1 MKMKYTKPNSHLMSI
16 SSFLRLLAAA
26 VVVLALQ
33 FPAAA
38 QPVCD
43 PDITPPL
50 AVCDGYVTV
59 DVSSGPAT
67 VAAFQVD
74 EGSFDNCTDAVDLDF
89 RLEAAPPSA
98 TPPAS
103 TTLVYTLADLGEHT
117 AVLWVGDE
125 SGNWSQCY
133 TTVIVQDCGGNPP
146 LSLACNAFLE
156 VTVPS
161 SGSAQLYPEDILE
174 GGPYCLPPG
183 GEFLLILDPPGSGSP
198 FLTFYPWQVGSYI
211 VQVQVFQNGVPGNAC
226 WGELQV
232 IAEDCSNDLTPP
244 TAAAP
249 PDTVISVDDYYALGL
264 TNTPTPEELEPF
276 FGAAT
281 GYDNCGVQVI
291 IQSTNLEMVECGGQT
306 FPKRIIRTFTAVDSA
321 GNASFPAFQF
331 ISLFPEF
338 SIQIPADYHPG
349 DPEEE
354 DFLVDNGSF
363 SLLSVEWQDVTW
375 DFDCDGEVDK
385 IDRTWGVVNWC
396 NYEIGSETLLPSLDL
411 DNDGQTGDA
420 YEVLVLADS
429 AYLQINGVITGGL
442 AGRNE
447 HYTYKQTLWYNYNDT
462 IQFTLAGVVYQDVLA
477 DCQQWNEPELQ
488 GWPVRAVGLV
498 SGEIYETTTDASGHY
513 TFVICLSDTLV
524 DVSLD
529 VPFNYGQGCPTTYE
543 VSFTPGLTQLKL
555 QNIAVQLEEEC
566 PLLGVDLSAPFLR
579 RCFENY
585 YAVSYVN
592 YSDEVVEDAHVEV
605 VLDPAMTFTSASLP
619 ETDLGNNVYSFE
631 VGDLQPG
638 HFGSFNIHFDL
649 SCDAELGATHCT
661 EAHVFP
667 DTLCPQPS
675 NWSGANIE
683 VEGYCSNDSIHLI
696 IRNTGA
702 GDMADPLEFIIVEDV
717 IMYLQ
722 DDFELPAA
730 GEEIVLH
737 MPANG
742 ATWRLEA
749 EQEPGHP
756 YEGSVAVAVE
766 GCGGFNEPGLVNLF
780 PLENPNPFIAV
791 DCEENIGAYDPN
803 DKAAYPTGYGQP
815 HYIDRGEEIEYKIR
829 FQNTGTDTAFTVVLL
844 DTLSAFLDAAMVRPG
859 AASHPY
865 SFELVDGNVLRFT
878 FADIMLPDSN
888 VNEPASHGFVQFNA
902 LQQPALDLGT
912 VIENSAAIY
921 FDFNEAVITNTVYH
935 TIGENFIQVI
945 DQVVEAGAPGPV
957 KVYPNPASSAVT
969 FEWPG
974 EAPEGLRFVLHD
986 PFGRVVKDEPARGS
1000 TYRFE
1005 RKGLA
1010 HGVYY
1015 YVFEEG
1021 GRRWYAGKLI
1031 LK

>member
-1 MKMKYTKPNSHLMSI
+1 MSI
-16 SSFLRLLAAA
+16 APILRLLAAA
-26 VVVLALQ
+26 VVLALQ
-33 FPAAA
+33 LPAAA
-38 QPVCD
+38 QPICD
-43 PDITPPL
+43 PDTTPPL

-59 DVSSGPAT
+59 DVSGGPAT
-67 VAAFQVD
+67 VSTQQVN
-74 EGSFDNCTDAVDLDF
+74 EGSFDNCTEIDSLDF
-89 RLEAAPPSA
+89 RLEAAPLSSS
-98 TPPAS
+98 PPAS
-103 TTLVYTLADLGEHT
+103 TTLVYTLADLGEQI

-125 SGNWSQCY
+125 SGNWSQCV
-133 TTVIVQDCGGNPP
+133 TTVVVQDCGGNPP
-146 LSLACNAFLE
+146 LTLACNAFPV
-156 VTVPS
+156 VTIPS
-161 SGSAQLYPEDILE
+161 VGIAQLYPEDVLE

-183 GEFLLILDPPGSGSP
+183 AEFMLILDPPGQAEP
-198 FLTFYPWQVGSYI
+198 YLTFYSWQTGSYI
-211 VQVQVFQNGVPGNAC
+211 VQVQVFQNGTPGNSC
-226 WGELQV
+226 WAELEV
-232 IAEDCSNDLTPP
+232 VAEDCDTDLTPP
-244 TAAAP
+244 TVAAP
-249 PDTVISVDDYYALGL
+249 PDTTLSVEAYYALGL
-264 TNTPTPEELEPF
+264 TNEPTPAQLEPF
-276 FGAAT
+276 FGSAT
-281 GYDNCGVQVI
+281 GYDNCGIEFINEGVEV
-291 IQSTNLEMVECGGQT
+291 EMVECAGNI
-306 FPKRIIRTFTAVDSA
+306 FPKRIIRSFTAVDSA
-321 GNASFPAFQF
+321 GIASFPAFQF

-349 DPEEE
+349 DPVEEA
-354 DFLVDNGSF
+354 FTVDQGAF
-363 SLLSVEWQDVTW
+363 SLLSISWTDVAW
-375 DFDCDGEVDK
+375 DFDCDGEIDK
-385 IDRTWGVVNWC
+385 IERTWDVVNWC
-396 NYEIGSETLLPSLDL
+396 NYEIGPEALLPSLDL

-420 YEVLVLADS
+420 YEALVMADS
-429 AYLQINGVITGGL
+429 AYLQYNGIMGEGL

-447 HYTYKQTLWYNYNDT
+447 HYTYKQIIRYNYIDT
-462 IQFTLAGVVYQDVLA
+462 LQLTLAGVVYQDVLA
-477 DCQQWNEPELQ
+477 DCQFWNEPELE

-498 SGEIYETTTDASGHY
+498 SGKIYETTTDANGHY
-513 TFVICLSDTLV
+513 TFTICLSDTLV
-524 DVSLD
+524 EVSLD

-555 QNIAVQLEEEC
+555 QDIAVQLDGEC
-566 PLLGVDLSAPFLR
+566 PLLGVDLSTPFLR

-592 YSDEVVEDAHVEV
+592 YSDEVVEDARVEV
-605 VLDPAMTFTSASLP
+605 TLDPEMTFTSASLP

-638 HFGSFNIHFDL
+638 HFGNFTVYFDL

-661 EAHVFP
+661 EAHIFP

-683 VEGYCSNDSIHLI
+683 VDGYCSNDSIHLI
-696 IRNTGA
+696 IRNTGV

-791 DCEENIGAYDPN
+791 DCEENVGSFDPN

-815 HYIDRGEEIEYKIR
+815 HYIKRGQEIEYKIR

-844 DTLSAFLDAAMVRPG
+844 DTLSAYLDPVTVRPG

-865 SFELVDGNVLRFT
+865 SFELIDGNVLRFT
-878 FADIMLPDSN
+878 FTDIMLPDSN
-888 VNEPASHGFVQFNA
+888 VNEPASHGFVQFNVQ
-902 LQQPALDLGT
+902 QQPALELGA

-935 TIGENFIQVI
+935 TIGENFIQVVN
-945 DQVVEAGAPGPV
+945 QVVEAGAPGPV
-957 KVYPNPASSAVT
+957 KVYPNPAYGAVT

-974 EAPEGLRFVLHD
+974 EAPQGMRFVLHD
-986 PFGRVVKDEPARGS
+986 QLSRELRNEPVSGAS
-1000 TYRFE
+1000 HRFE
-1005 RKGLA
+1005 RGGLPA
-1010 HGVYY
+1010 GIYY
-1015 YVFEEG
+1015 YVFEKEG
-1021 GRRWYAGKLI
+1021 SRWYAGMVVLR
-1031 LK
+1031 